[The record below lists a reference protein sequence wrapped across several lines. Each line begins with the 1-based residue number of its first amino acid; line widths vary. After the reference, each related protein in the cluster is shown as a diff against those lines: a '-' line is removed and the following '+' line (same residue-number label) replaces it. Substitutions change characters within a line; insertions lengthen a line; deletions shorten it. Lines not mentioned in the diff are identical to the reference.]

1 MLLTARGN
9 LFLLVVPLVTFLV
22 LPLVDF
28 AFALNPF
35 NPSPEDE
42 NKLRDVLS
50 FGLITWLWLPF
61 QIALT
66 IFGMLYVL
74 APERNVNQIIGMTF
88 DLAKV
93 SIAFTPAP
101 SWAAIFQLGVS
112 KIIALR
118 S

>member
-1 MLLTARGN
+1 
-9 LFLLVVPLVTFLV
+9 
-22 LPLVDF
+22 
-28 AFALNPF
+28 
-35 NPSPEDE
+35 
-42 NKLRDVLS
+42 
-50 FGLITWLWLPF
+50 
-61 QIALT
+61 
-66 IFGMLYVL
+66 MLYVL